1 MVLAVDDLNAT
12 GEMPS
17 RVDLLFE
24 DTAGSPT
31 AGISAAERLIAAGV
45 SAIAGEFHSVVADA
59 VIDVVE
65 RAAVPFVCAS
75 ATLSDIT
82 SRRLAHVF
90 RIAPPQ
96 TYGWE
101 VYARYLLAAGFGQV
115 VALGESNVYWNGGAG
130 VIERALE
137 GSTTRFSRIA
147 IDGPDSA
154 PRAAQILADTVTQST
169 FPTIALLLVGYPEP
183 LRSVLASVRGHG
195 LAPPTLEFGDPA
207 GRTIFADW
215 WEVAGGGAS
224 AMPFLAYVRPGG
236 SSLEGRRFEQRFA
249 ARYGRPPTF
258 VACEGYDSV
267 VAVARAIEIAGRD
280 DSASVTEAL
289 RTIRFQGTRGEVA
302 FSTSAEPV
310 VHQQWRWPPTVVA
323 SYIGARSPET
333 PFTIMWDPESGNAP
347 RRQA

>member
-1 MVLAVDDLNAT
+1 MVLAVDDLNAA
-12 GEMPS
+12 GKMPS

-24 DTAGSPT
+24 DTAGTPT
-31 AGISAAERLIAAGV
+31 AGISAAERLIATGV

-59 VIDVVE
+59 VVDVVE
-65 RAAVPFVCAS
+65 RAAMPFVCAS

-101 VYARYLLAAGFGQV
+101 MYAHYLLAAGFGQV
-115 VALGESNVYWNGGAG
+115 VALGESNVYWSGGAG

-154 PRAAQILADTVTQST
+154 PRAAQMLADTVAQST
-169 FPTIALLLVGYPEP
+169 LPTIALLLVGYPDP
-183 LRSVLASVRGHG
+183 LRSVLASVRSHG
-195 LAPPTLEFGDPA
+195 LGPPTLEFGEPA

-215 WEVAGGGAS
+215 WEVAGGAAS

-236 SSLEGRRFEQRFA
+236 SSLEGRRFAQRFA
-249 ARYGRPPTF
+249 AMYGRPPTF

-267 VAVARAIEIAGRD
+267 VAVARAIEIAGSD
-280 DSASVTEAL
+280 DSVSVTEAL

-323 SYIGARSPET
+323 SYIGARSPEA

-347 RRQA
+347 RR